1 MNSNNPLV
9 TSKHNFVLDRK
20 ILLIDSDDRDIERWP
35 NSSEFEIR
43 CPQIYNNVESIKLS
57 NIMLPNFLYNISE
70 YLQTNKM
77 ELEISGNTHTIVIQD
92 GYYKHS
98 QLKLALQKQ
107 LQKIDPS
114 FVVNFNEVTN
124 KYYIGLP
131 SQTKV
136 FKFNFD
142 KVLSY
147 STCNKDNYKVNV
159 YSQHSEWGLGYIL
172 GFDKTSYISKVT
184 NDPDILSFAHTTT
197 NWIDS
202 SSNVLVSQKSSNLE
216 DNVFIYID
224 LDKYNKSDE
233 LKPYLYY
240 NNSNTSSGIINGA
253 FAKIPHILSLNN
265 NCAVNDGYLDNVS
278 YFQPPIDKI
287 AKIKL
292 KFRYHNG
299 MLVDF
304 NNFNI
309 SLSLEI
315 NQLRNEMNNYEV
327 RTPFKI

>member
-9 TSKHNFVLDRK
+9 KTKHNFVLDRK

-35 NSSEFEIR
+35 HSSEFEIR
-43 CPQIYNNVESIKLS
+43 CPQIYNNVESIKLV

-77 ELEISGNTHTIVIQD
+77 ILEISGTTHTIVIQD

-98 QLKLALQKQ
+98 QLKLALQKK
-107 LQKIDPS
+107 LIAIDPS
-114 FVVNFNEVTN
+114 FVVTFNELNN
-124 KYYIGLP
+124 KYYFGHP
-131 SQTKV
+131 NQTKE
-136 FKFNFD
+136 FKFKFD
-142 KVLSY
+142 KVIDY

-159 YSQHSEWGLGYIL
+159 FSQHSEWGLGYIL
-172 GFDKTSYISKVT
+172 GFDKTTYVSKVT
-184 NDPDILSFAHTTT
+184 ADDDILSFADAPTR
-197 NWIDS
+197 WIDS
-202 SSNVLVSQKSSNLE
+202 SSNVLVSQNPSNLE
-216 DNVFIYID
+216 DNIFIYIE

-240 NNSNTSSGIINGA
+240 NNSNTNSGIINGA
-253 FAKIPHILSLNN
+253 FAKIPHTLSLNN
-265 NCAVNDGYLDNVS
+265 NCTVNDGYLDNVS

-327 RTPFKI
+327 RTPYKI

>member
-9 TSKHNFVLDRK
+9 KTKHNFVLDRK

-35 NSSEFEIR
+35 HSSEFEIR
-43 CPQIYNNVESIKLS
+43 CPQIYNNVESIKLV

-77 ELEISGNTHTIVIQD
+77 ELEISGATHTIVIQD

-98 QLKLALQKQ
+98 QLKLALQKK
-107 LQKIDPS
+107 LIAIDPS
-114 FVVNFNEVTN
+114 FVVTFNELNN
-124 KYYIGLP
+124 KYYFGHP
-131 SQTKV
+131 NRNTT
-136 FKFNFD
+136 FKFKFD
-142 KVLSY
+142 KVIDY

-159 YSQHSEWGLGYIL
+159 FSQHGEWGLGYIL
-172 GFDKTSYISKVT
+172 GFNKTTYVSKVT
-184 NDPDILSFAHTTT
+184 TDDDILSFADAPTR
-197 NWIDS
+197 WIDS
-202 SSNVLVSQKSSNLE
+202 SSNVLVSQNPSNLE
-216 DNVFIYID
+216 DNVFIYIE

-253 FAKIPHILSLNN
+253 FAKIPHTLSLNN
-265 NCAVNDGYLDNVS
+265 NCTVNDGYLDNVS

-327 RTPFKI
+327 RTPYKI

>member
-9 TSKHNFVLDRK
+9 KTKHNFVLDRK

-35 NSSEFEIR
+35 HSSEFEIR
-43 CPQIYNNVESIKLS
+43 CPQIYNNVESIKLV

-70 YLQTNKM
+70 YLKTNKM
-77 ELEISGNTHTIVIQD
+77 ILEISGTTHTIVIQD

-98 QLKLALQKQ
+98 QLKLALQKK
-107 LQKIDPS
+107 LNSIDPS
-114 FVVNFNEVTN
+114 FVVAFNELNN
-124 KYYIGLP
+124 KYYFGHP
-131 SQTKV
+131 NRNKT
-136 FKFNFD
+136 FKFKFD
-142 KVLSY
+142 KVIDY
-147 STCNKDNYKVNV
+147 STCNKDNYKVDV
-159 YSQHSEWGLGYIL
+159 FSQHSEWGLGYIL
-172 GFDKTSYISKVT
+172 GFDKTTYVSKVT
-184 NDPDILSFAHTTT
+184 ADDDILSFADAPTR
-197 NWIDS
+197 WIDI
-202 SSNVLVSQKSSNLE
+202 SSNVLVSQNPSNLE
-216 DNVFIYID
+216 DNVFIYIE

-253 FAKIPHILSLNN
+253 FAKIPHTLSLNN
-265 NCAVNDGYLDNVS
+265 NCTVNDGYLDNVS

-327 RTPFKI
+327 RTPYKI

>member
-9 TSKHNFVLDRK
+9 KTKHNFVLDRK

-35 NSSEFEIR
+35 HTSEFEIR
-43 CPQIYNNVESIKLS
+43 CPQIYNNVESIKLV

-77 ELEISGNTHTIVIQD
+77 ILEISGVTYTIVIQD

-98 QLKLALQKQ
+98 QLKLALQKK
-107 LQKIDPS
+107 LIAIDPS
-114 FVVNFNEVTN
+114 FVVTFNELNN
-124 KYYIGLP
+124 KYYFGHP
-131 SQTKV
+131 NRNKT
-136 FKFNFD
+136 FKFKFD
-142 KVLSY
+142 KVIDY

-159 YSQHSEWGLGYIL
+159 FSQHSEWGLGYIL
-172 GFDKTSYISKVT
+172 GFDKTTYVSKVSA
-184 NDPDILSFAHTTT
+184 DDDILSFADAPTR
-197 NWIDS
+197 WIDS
-202 SSNVLVSQKSSNLE
+202 SSNVLVSQNPSNLE
-216 DNVFIYID
+216 DNIFIYIE

-253 FAKIPHILSLNN
+253 FAKIPHTLSLNN
-265 NCAVNDGYLDNVS
+265 NCTVNDGYLDNVS

-292 KFRYHNG
+292 KLRYHNG

-327 RTPFKI
+327 RTPYKI

>member
-9 TSKHNFVLDRK
+9 KTKHNFVLDRK

-35 NSSEFEIR
+35 HSSEFEIR
-43 CPQIYNNVESIKLS
+43 CPQIYNNVESIKLV

-77 ELEISGNTHTIVIQD
+77 ELEISGTTHTIVIQD

-98 QLKLALQKQ
+98 QLKLALQKK
-107 LQKIDPS
+107 LIAIDPS
-114 FVVNFNEVTN
+114 FVVTFNELNN
-124 KYYIGLP
+124 KYYFGHP
-131 SQTKV
+131 NRNTT
-136 FKFNFD
+136 FKFKFD
-142 KVLSY
+142 KVIDY

-159 YSQHSEWGLGYIL
+159 FSQHGEWGLGYIL
-172 GFDKTSYISKVT
+172 GFNKTTYVSKVT
-184 NDPDILSFAHTTT
+184 TDDDILSFADAPTR
-197 NWIDS
+197 WIDS
-202 SSNVLVSQKSSNLE
+202 SSNVLVSQNPSNLE
-216 DNVFIYID
+216 DNIFIYIE

-253 FAKIPHILSLNN
+253 FAKIPHTLSLNN
-265 NCAVNDGYLDNVS
+265 NCTVNDGYLDNVS

-327 RTPFKI
+327 RTPYKI

>member
-9 TSKHNFVLDRK
+9 KTKHNFVLDRK

-35 NSSEFEIR
+35 HSSEFEIR
-43 CPQIYNNVESIKLS
+43 CPQIYNNVESIKLV

-77 ELEISGNTHTIVIQD
+77 ELEISGTTHTIVIQD

-98 QLKLALQKQ
+98 QLKLALQKK
-107 LQKIDPS
+107 LIAIDPS
-114 FVVNFNEVTN
+114 FVVTFNELNN
-124 KYYIGLP
+124 KYYFGHP
-131 SQTKV
+131 NRNTT
-136 FKFNFD
+136 FKFKFD
-142 KVLSY
+142 KVIDY

-159 YSQHSEWGLGYIL
+159 FSQHGEWGLGYIL
-172 GFDKTSYISKVT
+172 GFNKTTYVSKVT
-184 NDPDILSFAHTTT
+184 TDDDILSFADAPTR
-197 NWIDS
+197 WIDS
-202 SSNVLVSQKSSNLE
+202 SSNVLVSQNPSNLE
-216 DNVFIYID
+216 DNVFIYIE

-253 FAKIPHILSLNN
+253 FAKIPHTLSLNN
-265 NCAVNDGYLDNVS
+265 NCTVNDGYLDNVS

-327 RTPFKI
+327 RTPYKI

>member
-1 MNSNNPLV
+1 MNNSINNPLIK
-9 TSKHNFVLDRK
+9 TSHNLVLDRK

-35 NSSEFEIR
+35 SASEFEIN

-107 LQKIDPS
+107 LRKIDIS
-114 FVVNFNEVTN
+114 FIVNFNEVN
-124 KYYIGLP
+124 YKYYIGHP
-131 SQTKV
+131 TKV
-136 FKFNFD
+136 FKFKFD
-142 KVLSY
+142 KVIAY
-147 STCNKDNYKVNV
+147 PTCNKDNYKVNV
-159 YSQHSEWGLGYIL
+159 YSQHSEWGLGFIL
-172 GFDKTSYISKVT
+172 GFDKLTYTSVTT
-184 NDPDILSFAHTTT
+184 NDTNILSFAHETT
-197 NWIDS
+197 NWIDM
-202 SSNVLVSQKSSNLE
+202 SSNVIVSHKSSNLE
-216 DNVFIYID
+216 DNIFIYID

-240 NNSNTSSGIINGA
+240 NNSNTNSGIINSA
-253 FAKIPHILSLNN
+253 FAKIPHVLTLNN
-265 NCAVNDGYLDNVS
+265 NWAVNDGYLENVS

-327 RTPFKI
+327 RTPYKI

>member
-9 TSKHNFVLDRK
+9 KTKHNFVLDRK

-35 NSSEFEIR
+35 HSSEFEIR
-43 CPQIYNNVESIKLS
+43 CPQIYNNVESIKLV

-77 ELEISGNTHTIVIQD
+77 ILEISGATYTIVIQD

-98 QLKLALQKQ
+98 QLKLALQKK
-107 LQKIDPS
+107 LIAIDPS
-114 FVVNFNEVTN
+114 FVVTFNELNN
-124 KYYIGLP
+124 KYYFGHPNRNI
-131 SQTKV
+131 T
-136 FKFNFD
+136 FKFKFD
-142 KVLSY
+142 KVIDY

-159 YSQHSEWGLGYIL
+159 FSQHSEWGLGYIL
-172 GFDKTSYISKVT
+172 GFDKTTYVSKIT
-184 NDPDILSFAHTTT
+184 TDDDILSFADAPTR
-197 NWIDS
+197 WIDS
-202 SSNVLVSQKSSNLE
+202 SSNVLVSQNPSNLE
-216 DNVFIYID
+216 DNIFIYIE

-253 FAKIPHILSLNN
+253 FAKIPHTLSLNN
-265 NCAVNDGYLDNVS
+265 NCTVNDGYLDNVS

-327 RTPFKI
+327 RTPYKI

>member
-9 TSKHNFVLDRK
+9 KTKHNFVLDRK

-35 NSSEFEIR
+35 HSSEFEIR
-43 CPQIYNNVESIKLS
+43 CPQIYNNVESIKLV

-77 ELEISGNTHTIVIQD
+77 ILEISGTTHTIVIQD

-98 QLKLALQKQ
+98 QLKLALQKK
-107 LQKIDPS
+107 LHSIDPS
-114 FVVNFNEVTN
+114 FVVSFNELNN
-124 KYYIGLP
+124 KYYFGHPNRNI
-131 SQTKV
+131 T
-136 FKFNFD
+136 FKFKFD
-142 KVLSY
+142 KVIDY
-147 STCNKDNYKVNV
+147 STCNKDNYKVDV
-159 YSQHSEWGLGYIL
+159 FSQHSEWGLGYIL
-172 GFDKTSYISKVT
+172 GFDKTTYVSKVT
-184 NDPDILSFAHTTT
+184 ADDDILSFADAPTRWT
-197 NWIDS
+197 DS
-202 SSNVLVSQKSSNLE
+202 SSNVLVSQNPSNLE
-216 DNVFIYID
+216 DNVFIYIE

-240 NNSNTSSGIINGA
+240 NNSNTNSGIINGA
-253 FAKIPHILSLNN
+253 FAKIPHTLSLNN
-265 NCAVNDGYLDNVS
+265 NCTVNDGYLDNVS

-327 RTPFKI
+327 RTPYKI

>member
-9 TSKHNFVLDRK
+9 KTKHNFVLDRK

-35 NSSEFEIR
+35 HTSEFEIR
-43 CPQIYNNVESIKLS
+43 CPQIYNNVESIKLV

-77 ELEISGNTHTIVIQD
+77 ILEISGATYTIVIQD

-98 QLKLALQKQ
+98 QLKLALQKK
-107 LQKIDPS
+107 LIAIDPS
-114 FVVNFNEVTN
+114 FVVTFNELNN
-124 KYYIGLP
+124 KYYFGHPNRNI
-131 SQTKV
+131 T
-136 FKFNFD
+136 FKFKFD
-142 KVLSY
+142 KVIDY

-159 YSQHSEWGLGYIL
+159 FSQHSEWGLGYIL
-172 GFDKTSYISKVT
+172 GFDKTTYVSKVSA
-184 NDPDILSFAHTTT
+184 DDDILSFADAPTR
-197 NWIDS
+197 WIDS
-202 SSNVLVSQKSSNLE
+202 SSNVLVSQNPSNLE
-216 DNVFIYID
+216 DNIFIYIE

-253 FAKIPHILSLNN
+253 FAKIPHTLSLNN
-265 NCAVNDGYLDNVS
+265 NCTVNDGYLDNVS

-327 RTPFKI
+327 RTPYKI

>member
-1 MNSNNPLV
+1 MNHNNPLIK
-9 TSKHNFVLDRK
+9 SKHNFVLDRK
-20 ILLIDSDDRDIERWP
+20 VLLIDSDDRDIERWP
-35 NSSEFEIR
+35 HSTEFEIR
-43 CPQIYNNVESIKLS
+43 CPQIYNNVESIKLV

-77 ELEISGNTHTIVIQD
+77 ILEISGATHTIVIQD

-98 QLKLALQKQ
+98 QLMVALQK
-107 LQKIDPS
+107 KFRAIDPS
-114 FVVNFNEVTN
+114 FVVTFNELNN
-124 KYYIGLP
+124 KYYFGHP
-131 SQTKV
+131 NQTKE
-136 FKFNFD
+136 FKFKFD
-142 KVLSY
+142 KVIDFSN
-147 STCNKDNYKVNV
+147 CNKDNYKVNV

-172 GFDKTSYISKVT
+172 GFDKTTYVSKVT
-184 NDPDILSFAHTTT
+184 SDANILSFADKIT
-197 NWIDS
+197 NWTDI
-202 SSNVLVSQKSSNLE
+202 SSNVLVSQNPSNLE
-216 DNVFIYID
+216 DNVFIYIE

-240 NNSNTSSGIINGA
+240 NNSNTNSGIINGA
-253 FAKIPHILSLNN
+253 FAKIPHTLSLNN
-265 NCAVNDGYLDNVS
+265 NCTVNDGYLENVS

-292 KFRYHNG
+292 KFRHHNG